1 MQHPWL
7 LKLVS
12 TLETNA
18 TLLWGRIWIIVRSQ
32 VQVSTSV
39 PKECDQSG
47 ILGNFSKQRYETAF
61 FATCGIKDASKIEDG
76 LLDSIC
82 SKRHKKHFSPIM
94 SCGYSTRTKNLF
106 SQAYRPSEPMFQ
118 RFNQIRCPRLSPSI
132 KDPLPW
138 RWGLHFFLISL
149 TFLFSTSPLNIFCQ
163 FFFLLTKFCLPRL
176 YLEL

>member
-47 ILGNFSKQRYETAF
+47 ILGSFSKQRYKTAF

-118 RFNQIRCPRLSPSI
+118 RFNQIWCSRLSPSI
-132 KDPLPW
+132 KGSLPW
-138 RWGLHFFLISL
+138 RWGLHFFLNQSYFSFFHL
-149 TFLFSTSPLNIFCQ
+149 STQHFLPIFFSAHKVLSP
-163 FFFLLTKFCLPRL
+163 
-176 YLEL
+176 